1 MALLDA
7 IDASIDPT
15 LIAEQDAG
23 RLNRQFGRLRTLDL
37 LDAVIH
43 DRFAGRIAL
52 VSSFGAQSAVLLHLI
67 SRVKADLPVLFLD
80 TGKHFGE
87 TKAYRDH
94 LTDLFG
100 LKTVRSLEPDPVR
113 IAEADGDGSLWL
125 RDSDRCCH
133 IRKVAPLAQA
143 LTSFDAWLSGRKR
156 FQGGARS
163 DIAVFEADGGR
174 IKINPLAAWSA
185 DDIETYRRAHAL
197 PDHPLLAQGFL
208 SIGCMPCTEPARNG
222 AERSGRWAG
231 SDRTECGIHS
241 GTLGLEQ
248 DGSGI

>member
-7 IDASIDPT
+7 INVSIDPA
-15 LIAEQDAG
+15 LLAEQEAS
-23 RLNRQFGRLRTLDL
+23 RLNRQFDRMRTLDL
-37 LDAVIH
+37 LDAMIR
-43 DRFAGRIAL
+43 DRFTGRIAL

-100 LKTVRSLEPDPVR
+100 LKNVRSLAPDPAR
-113 IAEADGDGSLWL
+113 IAEADRDGSLWL

-133 IRKVAPLAQA
+133 IRKVAPLARA
-143 LTSFDAWLSGRKR
+143 LGGFDAWLSGRKR

-163 DIAVFEADGGR
+163 DIAVFEADGAR
-174 IKINPLAAWSA
+174 IKINPLATWSV
-185 DDIETYRRAHAL
+185 DDIEIYRRAHGL
-197 PDHPLLAQGFL
+197 PDHPLLAQGYL
-208 SIGCMPCTEPARNG
+208 SIGCMPCTEPARNED
-222 AERSGRWAG
+222 ERSGRWAG
-231 SDRTECGIHS
+231 SERTECGIHN